1 MVKRSELN
9 KHLTNTVLMRID
21 YIPISNENVDEI
33 NGKIAKELL
42 IDGAIKFDQMKD
54 TFIRAIDIKINDP
67 SIQDFNEYI
76 NVKENSKIKAYEY
89 FKINDGEI
97 NIKVIFNRQ
106 FTTIEIN
113 QKNEYQ
119 KYENYKTIFCKILE
133 ILKDRGIIINRFGFR
148 KFNDI
153 FFKEDTNI
161 YEYINRDYFNLECD
175 SLVNVEVEN
184 YITEKRF
191 CFKKENLN
199 INLITHTSQGLL
211 NGNEI
216 KRVAFDMDIY
226 VNEIQELKK
235 LFDDNEKEKFLDNI
249 NDNLF
254 LIYKN
259 LLTAKLLEILKTTS
273 KLDDDNII
281 DGVEYNGEN

>member
-21 YIPISNENVDEI
+21 YIPISNESVDEI

-161 YEYINRDYFNLECD
+161 YEYINKDYFNLECD